1 MADQI
6 AVLSD
11 VDLSAKTLEFR
22 NRLANGDTLDSILV
36 EAFAVMREADKR
48 VLGMFP
54 FDVQVLGGLALHFG
68 HIAEMKTGE
77 GKTLTATLP
86 LYLNALTRKG
96 AILVTT
102 NDYLAKRDAQEM
114 GVVYQF
120 MGLTVGLGVFE
131 EDEDVDAE
139 MKRAVYARRYHL
151 YDKHTFGI

>member
-54 FDVQVLGGLALHFG
+54 FDVQVLGGLALHF
-68 HIAEMKTGE
+68 T
-77 GKTLTATLP
+77 
-86 LYLNALTRKG
+86 
-96 AILVTT
+96 ILQ
-102 NDYLAKRDAQEM
+102 R
-114 GVVYQF
+114 
-120 MGLTVGLGVFE
+120 
-131 EDEDVDAE
+131 
-139 MKRAVYARRYHL
+139 
-151 YDKHTFGI
+151 